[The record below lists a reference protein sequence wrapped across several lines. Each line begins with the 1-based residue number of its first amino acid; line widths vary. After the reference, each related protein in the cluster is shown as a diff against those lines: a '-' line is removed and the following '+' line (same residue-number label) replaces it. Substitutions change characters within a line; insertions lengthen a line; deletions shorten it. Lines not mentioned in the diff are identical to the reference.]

1 MTPEEILE
9 IERKALKKFKEKEY
23 VGINIIEDINKSLQ
37 LFIIKSLREV
47 AKEELYP
54 EVKETNLT
62 KENKINL
69 QNWMKHKLYNCIRS
83 YREAET
89 YEYSEDP
96 VFLIPPPSGA
106 ADKEDFIDRYVLP
119 NICKSCQKGFLEQ
132 SEQGLV
138 CQQCSRVDE
147 TIFQGGVDQNQE
159 VSGSLD
165 RWSTKGNKIRKKLFE
180 FYELNTDKIS
190 MEQIMFITR
199 FPKKTKKKE
208 ILLKLLQILKK
219 NKVSIN
225 LLLKQ
230 KIIEHF
236 QINNINEINMIIN
249 FN

>member
-23 VGINIIEDINKSLQ
+23 VGINFIKDINKSLQ
-37 LFIIKSLREV
+37 HFIIKSLREV

-119 NICKSCQKGFLEQ
+119 NICKSCRIGFLEQ
-132 SEQGLV
+132 TGEGLV
-138 CQQCSRVDE
+138 CQQCERVDE
-147 TIFQGGVDQNQE
+147 TIFQGGRDNSHQVG
-159 VSGSLD
+159 GSLD
-165 RWSTKGNKIRKKLFE
+165 RWSTTGNKIE
-180 FYELNTDKIS
+180 HDYLNF
-190 MEQIMFITR
+190 M
-199 FPKKTKKKE
+199 
-208 ILLKLLQILKK
+208 
-219 NKVSIN
+219 N
-225 LLLKQ
+225 
-230 KIIEHF
+230 
-236 QINNINEINMIIN
+236 
-249 FN
+249 